1 MLSSTKIQ
9 PQIIQ
14 LASMASLNC
23 LLAEAR
29 GPHSHCRTGPG
40 SQASVGRRTSLSSFQ
55 HGIYGKFLCYQ
66 LLPFVIDYKL
76 MRRITLPALV
86 DRCVV
91 LANLSA
97 SCFLVLNHAQIQST
111 PCLVVGLARN
121 NSAWNRGQIY
131 ISTARTSVASCAVLM
146 PLAVLCFR
154 SKSIRVLQQGE

>member
-1 MLSSTKIQ
+1 
-9 PQIIQ
+9 
-14 LASMASLNC
+14 MASLNC

-29 GPHSHCRTGPG
+29 RPHSHCKTGPG

-91 LANLSA
+91 LAK
-97 SCFLVLNHAQIQST
+97 SCFLVPNYAQTQSI
-111 PCLVVGLARN
+111 PGLF
-121 NSAWNRGQIY
+121 GD
-131 ISTARTSVASCAVLM
+131 
-146 PLAVLCFR
+146 LALF
-154 SKSIRVLQQGE
+154 